1 MARVTVE
8 DCTKIINNRFKLV
21 VLSSR
26 RARDISSGAEIKV
39 ERDND
44 KDAVISLREIAE
56 KKVGEEELLEE
67 VISSYQSNTR
77 YIAEEKEVDVEA
89 KSSYEEEAAVVDDQE
104 SSESNMFQ
112 EDNIEVE
119 D

>member
-8 DCTKIINNRFKLV
+8 DCTKIITNRFKLV

-26 RARDISSGAEIKV
+26 RARDISSGAEIRV

-44 KDAVISLREIAE
+44 KDAVISLREVAA
-56 KKVGEEELLEE
+56 KKVSEQELLEE

-77 YIAEEKEVDVEA
+77 YIAEQKESDVDVKE
-89 KSSYEEEAAVVDDQE
+89 SYEEETSLVGAKD
-104 SSESNMFQ
+104 SETKIFE
-112 EDNIEVE
+112 EDNMEVE